1 MLTLTFVINIAISRD
16 GIFISLKVNVNNRAN
31 LTHQGNITMNR
42 ETKKYYVLLS
52 GLLFFFFF
60 TWSSS
65 FSLIS
70 IWLNQKI
77 GLKGA
82 ETGLIF
88 SAISLVALC
97 AQPLYGFIQDKLG
110 LRKHLLQYLGVMLL
124 LTGPFFIYVYAPLLA
139 MNLLLGALIGGLF
152 IGATFFA
159 GIGALESYTERVSR
173 IVGFEFGRAR
183 MWGSL
188 GWACATF
195 FAGFI
200 FNINPNINFW
210 LASASAVAF
219 LLLLSQVR
227 ELKPNAMAGLEYG
240 KPENL
245 QLNDALALLRLPG
258 FWALV
263 VFVLGIS
270 VYNVFDQQFSVY
282 FASQFPT
289 HQQGNE
295 MYGFLNS
302 LQVFLEAGGMFLA
315 PFLVNRIGAKQG
327 LLLAGAVMALR
338 MFGSGL
344 ASGALMI
351 SAMKLLHAVELPIL
365 LIALFKYIATR
376 FDSRLS
382 STLYLVGFQ
391 FITQVMASFLSPL
404 AGHGYDHIGFAA
416 TYLLMGCMV
425 AFTTLLSC
433 FLLRG
438 ENAGKDAHF
447 QPTIKSSESMQ

>member
-1 MLTLTFVINIAISRD
+1 MLTLTFVINIANKAQN
-16 GIFISLKVNVNNRAN
+16 IFQSAKVNVNNNAN
-31 LTHQGNITMNR
+31 FPHWDMVMNR
-42 ETKKYYVLLS
+42 ETKKYYLLLS

-65 FSLIS
+65 FSLIA
-70 IWLNQKI
+70 IWLHQKI

-88 SAISLVALC
+88 SAMSLMALFI
-97 AQPLYGFIQDKLG
+97 QPLYGFIQDKLG
-110 LRKHLLQYLGVMLL
+110 LRKHLLLFIGVLL
-124 LTGPFFIYVYAPLLA
+124 VLTGPFFIYAYAPLLRF
-139 MNLLLGALIGGLF
+139 NLALGALVGGVF
-152 IGATFFA
+152 ISLAFNA
-159 GIGALESYTERVSR
+159 GIGVLESYTERVSR

-188 GWACATF
+188 GWASATF

-200 FNINPNINFW
+200 YNINPNINFW
-210 LASASAVAF
+210 LASGSAVLF
-219 LLLLSQVR
+219 LLLLSQVQV
-227 ELKPNAMAGLEYG
+227 LKPNAMAALEYG
-240 KPENL
+240 KPDNL
-245 QLNDALALLRLPG
+245 RLQDALDLLRLPR

-263 VFVLGIS
+263 VFVIGTS
-270 VYNVFDQQFSVY
+270 VYGVFDQQFPVY
-282 FASQFPT
+282 FASQFSSA
-289 HQQGNE
+289 QQGNE

-315 PFLVNRIGAKQG
+315 PLLVNRIGIKQS
-327 LLLAGAVMALR
+327 LLLASSVMALR

-344 ASGALMI
+344 ASGAIMI

-365 LIALFKYIATR
+365 LVALFKYITSR

-391 FITQVMASFLSPL
+391 FIGQVAASFLAPL
-404 AGHGYDHIGFAA
+404 AGYGYDHIGFAD
-416 TYLLMGCMV
+416 TYLLMGCAV
-425 AFTTLLSC
+425 ACTTLLSC

-438 ENAGKDAHF
+438 ESADGKPNIH
-447 QPTIKSSESMQ
+447 PVSEPSQ

>member
-1 MLTLTFVINIAISRD
+1 
-16 GIFISLKVNVNNRAN
+16 
-31 LTHQGNITMNR
+31 MNR
-42 ETKKYYVLLS
+42 KTKKYYFLLS

-70 IWLNQKI
+70 LWLSQKI

-110 LRKHLLQYLGVMLL
+110 LRKHLLQYLSVMLL

-139 MNLLLGALIGGLF
+139 SNLLLGALVGGVF
-152 IGATFFA
+152 IGATFYA

-195 FAGFI
+195 LAGFI
-200 FNINPNINFW
+200 FNIDPDINFW
-210 LASASAVAF
+210 LASASAVVF

-227 ELKPNAMAGLEYG
+227 ELKANAMAELEYG
-240 KPENL
+240 KAENL
-245 QLNDALALLRLPG
+245 RLQDAVALLRLPG
-258 FWALV
+258 FWALAI
-263 VFVLGIS
+263 FVLGIS
-270 VYNVFDQQFSVY
+270 VYSVFDQQFSVY
-282 FASQFPT
+282 FAAQFATP
-289 HQQGNE
+289 QQGNE

-315 PFLVNRIGAKQG
+315 PLLVNRIGAKQG
-327 LLLAGAVMALR
+327 LLLAGAVMTLR
-338 MFGSGL
+338 MLGSGL
-344 ASGALMI
+344 VSGALLI
-351 SAMKLLHAVELPIL
+351 SLMKLLHAVELPIL
-365 LIALFKYIATR
+365 LIAIFKYIATR

-404 AGHGYDHIGFAA
+404 AGYGYDRIGFAD
-416 TYLLMGCMV
+416 TYLLMGGVV
-425 AFTTLLSC
+425 AATTLLSC
-433 FLLRG
+433 WLLRG
-438 ENAGKDAHF
+438 ETAGGKHNIH
-447 QPTIKSSESMQ
+447 PLSEPSQ

>member
-1 MLTLTFVINIAISRD
+1 
-16 GIFISLKVNVNNRAN
+16 
-31 LTHQGNITMNR
+31 MNR
-42 ETKKYYVLLS
+42 KTKKYYFLLS

-70 IWLNQKI
+70 LWLSQKI

-139 MNLLLGALIGGLF
+139 SNLLLGALVGGVF
-152 IGATFFA
+152 IGATFYA

-195 FAGFI
+195 LAGFI
-200 FNINPNINFW
+200 FNIDPDINFW
-210 LASASAVAF
+210 LASASAVVF

-227 ELKPNAMAGLEYG
+227 ELKANAMAELEYG
-240 KPENL
+240 KAENL
-245 QLNDALALLRLPG
+245 RLQDAVALLRLPG
-258 FWALV
+258 FWALAI
-263 VFVLGIS
+263 FVLGIS
-270 VYNVFDQQFSVY
+270 VYSVFDQQFSVY
-282 FASQFPT
+282 FAAQFATP
-289 HQQGNE
+289 QQGNE

-315 PFLVNRIGAKQG
+315 PLLVNRIGAKQG
-327 LLLAGAVMALR
+327 LLLAGAVMTLR
-338 MFGSGL
+338 MLGSGL
-344 ASGALMI
+344 VSGALLI
-351 SAMKLLHAVELPIL
+351 SLMKLLHAVELPIL
-365 LIALFKYIATR
+365 LIAIFKYIATR

-404 AGHGYDHIGFAA
+404 AGYGYDRIGFAD
-416 TYLLMGCMV
+416 TYLLMGGVV
-425 AFTTLLSC
+425 AATTLLSC
-433 FLLRG
+433 WLLRG
-438 ENAGKDAHF
+438 ETAGGKHNIH
-447 QPTIKSSESMQ
+447 PLSEPSQ

>member
-1 MLTLTFVINIAISRD
+1 
-16 GIFISLKVNVNNRAN
+16 
-31 LTHQGNITMNR
+31 MNR

-77 GLKGA
+77 GLRGA

-97 AQPLYGFIQDKLG
+97 AQPLYGFVQDKLG
-110 LRKHLLQYLGVMLL
+110 LRKHLLQFLGVMLL
-124 LTGPFFIYVYAPLLA
+124 LTGPFFIYIYAPLLA
-139 MNLLLGALIGGLF
+139 HNLFIGALAGGLF

-210 LASASAVAF
+210 LASASAVIF
-219 LLLLSQVR
+219 LLLLSQIR
-227 ELKPNAMAGLEYG
+227 ELKPNAMVGLAYG

-245 QLNDALALLRLPG
+245 KLADALALLRLPG

-289 HQQGNE
+289 QQEGNQ

-315 PFLVNRIGAKQG
+315 PLLVNRIGAKQG
-327 LLLAGAVMALR
+327 LLLAGSVMAIR

-365 LIALFKYIATR
+365 LIAIFKYIATR

-404 AGHGYDHIGFAA
+404 AGYGYDHIGFAQ
-416 TYLLMGCMV
+416 TYLLMGCAV
-425 AFTTLLSC
+425 ACTTFISY

-438 ENAGKDAHF
+438 ERPSQESHF
-447 QPTIKSSESMQ
+447 QSAMKSSESAQ